1 MHATLCRA
9 LSSGCTRRRPRRM
22 NLLFVLLQTGL
33 VLSSNYGYVEW
44 SENDRDES
52 PSVLSTQGIN
62 WEQRHH
68 HPTQE
73 YSLPATERT
82 IAVHKI
88 EDELPRVVSAFLH
101 SGNSSGLRQLTC
113 SRRYELSSLRGGL
126 HVASH
131 YSLHTILETI
141 THATNFLNMIMQTN
155 KSQEDTLE
163 QDIHWYQAMVRGMV
177 EGDPKIYRAV
187 LGFYKGASL
196 HVFLQATRIAKEVV
210 LQDRLPKSRSND
222 SEWLMSA
229 LRDGRRTHGSS
240 DPKTGDYLLE
250 KNQIK
255 WSAPYL
261 ECHHGAFV
269 PYWLLTLSAG
279 FYGLKKD
286 AELEF
291 RGVVRLDVNLQDVD
305 IDQCGDSGWFA
316 ETHRCNITS
325 MECIPKV
332 GHGFV
337 LDKYKCQCKR
347 GFYQSSHVGLNG
359 FKSQEQGSHRNGI
372 FDVANKCL
380 PCQDDCPNCRDNTPC
395 LAQEDSGLRLAVA
408 SFQGLC
414 MVLDLASMVVVYH
427 CRKSTVM
434 ILYFQPSVFGC
445 ILLRWVRL
453 LGFAIMYGIII
464 LKLYRVLKVFL
475 SRTAQRTPYMSSWQ
489 VLRMLGIILLVVL
502 WFLVAWTS
510 AVCQKPQLNH
520 ALIAEVK
527 SSEGLKF
534 SMCLFDRWDYMIA
547 VAEFLFLLWGVYLFY
562 AVRTIHSA
570 FHEPHHMAVAIYNE
584 LLFSAV
590 FHTIRFSLASSLQP
604 DWMLI
609 LIFTHTQITVTMTVG
624 VLLLPKF
631 LCKVTQAW
639 DDISTEAY
647 EEELDI
653 GRSVSYPNNSITSA
667 WSEYSLDP
675 EDIRDELEKLYVQ
688 LEVYKRKKMLAS
700 NPHLK
705 RKRNAKKGR
714 TLMKRITEIQAT
726 IHIHR
731 QCSQEDSNER
741 GSNRSTLRRNQM
753 EHGKHQEDL
762 LKNKDLSLQKSLSN
776 DQVCDQDDK
785 TGSKVGYTA
794 GDQMTP
800 MGNARDSSLLG
811 SLIGHNYCKKQ
822 MEPGAPPSKLEPA
835 GSTESVPLFW
845 KSASVHSLTH
855 ENKNVHLRTSIMQKS
870 LSVITSAKEKMPGLG
885 SKTQCMEDANK
896 KGLKRRAG
904 RLLSEVD
911 ETPEHYPK
919 MIASQSVE
927 YSKTPMKMGIIKQKV
942 SGSQPSICSETGRHL
957 YDVSEV
963 CLWEMEEPKSEAK
976 TQKHVSIE
984 PVENTSSPRESS
996 DSGFGKCSRSRQR
1009 QKMGQ
1014 SPSNRR
1020 RYKHRG
1026 SDREKSR
1033 EKLKSFGAR
1042 SPLPLKPD
1050 LSPWDFAEQ
1059 PMVGGF
1065 SESNSPDRVSRKKS
1079 ITPTVGKPKSLH
1091 SDHSK
1096 STGSLLQ
1103 PPSLMVEICPWDYN
1117 SPPSPKQE
1125 KTFSST
1131 STNKKKTK
1139 GSWSFNHKTEKE
1151 KMREETREMQSSSS
1165 KPQSKIR
1172 HNTQSSECAGLESER
1187 RKSSNKDPNGTDVRR
1202 AAVLSRETEASNRK
1216 CGESKTETD
1225 KKKERPGGGPAELGG
1240 RGLIAM
1246 HRVSNTAQ
1254 KIGCSLPSLDDI
1266 ASPRYLSRAGNI
1278 VRDLHHP
1285 GHNLFQLLPSSRRYR
1300 SHKTRTNRLRDYF
1313 FPRAIRAC
1321 ICTTHNPFCAI
1332 TSGCAVT
1339 MRNILD
1345 CAIF

>member
-1 MHATLCRA
+1 MHLTLCRA
-9 LSSGCTRRRPRRM
+9 LSSGCPRRRPRRM
-22 NLLFVLLQTGL
+22 NLLFVLLQMGL

-44 SENDRDES
+44 SENERDES
-52 PSVLSTQGIN
+52 PSVLSPHHHQP
-62 WEQRHH
+62 HH
-68 HPTQE
+68 HPNQDH
-73 YSLPATERT
+73 SLSATGRT
-82 IAVHKI
+82 VVMHKI
-88 EDELPRVVSAFLH
+88 EEELPRVVTAFLH
-101 SGNSSGLRQLTC
+101 SGKTSGLRQLTC
-113 SRRYELSSLRGGL
+113 SRRYELSSLRGGF

-163 QDIHWYQAMVRGMV
+163 KDIHWYQAMVRGMV

-187 LGFYKGASL
+187 LDFYKGANS
-196 HVFLQATRIAKEVV
+196 HVFLQATRVAKEVV
-210 LQDRLPKSRSND
+210 LQERLPKSTA
-222 SEWLMSA
+222 SEWLMRS
-229 LRDGRRTHGSS
+229 LKDGRRTHGSS

-279 FYGLKKD
+279 FYGFKKD

-291 RGVVRLDVNLQDVD
+291 RGVVRLDVKLQDVD
-305 IDQCGDSGWFA
+305 IDQCGGSGWFA

-325 MECIPKV
+325 MECIPNV

-347 GFYQSSHVGLNG
+347 GFYQSSRVALNG
-359 FKSQEQGSHRNGI
+359 FKGQEHGSHRNGI

-380 PCQDDCPNCRDNTPC
+380 PCRDGCLNCRDNTPC

-427 CRKSTVM
+427 CRKSTTICTSGFILLEAILFGALLLYLPVM

-453 LGFAIMYGIII
+453 LGFAIVYGIII
-464 LKLYRVLKVFL
+464 LKLYRVLKVFF
-475 SRTAQRTPYMSSWQ
+475 SRTAQRTPYMTSWQ
-489 VLRMLGIILLVVL
+489 VLRMLGIILVVVL

-520 ALIAEVK
+520 ALIAVGK

-534 SMCLFDRWDYMIA
+534 GVCLFDHWDYMIA

-570 FHEPHHMAVAIYNE
+570 FQEPHHMAVAIYNE
-584 LLFSAV
+584 LIFSAV

-609 LIFTHTQITVTMTVG
+609 LIFTHTQMTVTMTVG

-639 DDISTEAY
+639 DGISTEAY

-653 GRSVSYPNNSITSA
+653 RRSVSYPNNSITSA
-667 WSEYSLDP
+667 WSENSLDP
-675 EDIRDELEKLYVQ
+675 EDDELEKLYVQ
-688 LEVYKRKKMLAS
+688 LEVYKCKKMLAS
-700 NPHLK
+700 NLHLK
-705 RKRNAKKGR
+705 TKRNSKKGC
-714 TLMKRITEIQAT
+714 TLMKRITEIQET
-726 IHIHR
+726 MHIHR

-741 GSNRSTLRRNQM
+741 GSNRTLRRNQM

-762 LKNKDLSLQKSLSN
+762 PKNRDLSLQKSLSN

-800 MGNARDSSLLG
+800 MGNARDNFLLG
-811 SLIGHNYCKKQ
+811 SLIGHKHCKKQ
-822 MEPGAPPSKLEPA
+822 MEPAAPPSKLEPA

-855 ENKNVHLRTSIMQKS
+855 ENKYVHLRTSIMQKS
-870 LSVITSAKEKMPGLG
+870 LSVITSAKEKLPGLG

-963 CLWEMEEPKSEAK
+963 CLWDMEEPKSEAK
-976 TQKHVSIE
+976 TQKHVSIV
-984 PVENTSSPRESS
+984 PVENTSSRRGSS
-996 DSGFGKCSRSRQR
+996 NSGFGKCSRSRQR

-1020 RYKHRG
+1020 RYKNRG

-1033 EKLKSFGAR
+1033 EKQKSLGTR
-1042 SPLPLKPD
+1042 SPLPLLPD

-1065 SESNSPDRVSRKKS
+1065 SEANSPDRVSRKKS
-1079 ITPTVGKPKSLH
+1079 ITPIVGKPKSLH

-1117 SPPSPKQE
+1117 SPPLPKQE
-1125 KTFSST
+1125 TFSSP
-1131 STNKKKTK
+1131 STIKKKTK

-1151 KMREETREMQSSSS
+1151 KMSEKTRERQSSSR
-1165 KPQSKIR
+1165 KPQSNSR
-1172 HNTQSSECAGLESER
+1172 HNSQSSECASLESER
-1187 RKSSNKDPNGTDVRR
+1187 RKSSNKDPDGANVRR
-1202 AAVLSRETEASNRK
+1202 AAVLPRETDASNRK

-1225 KKKERPGGGPAELGG
+1225 QKRQRYEKPAVSTIPKTADISPWDFDDQDHSER
-1240 RGLIAM
+1240 
-1246 HRVSNTAQ
+1246 S
-1254 KIGCSLPSLDDI
+1254 
-1266 ASPRYLSRAGNI
+1266 
-1278 VRDLHHP
+1278 
-1285 GHNLFQLLPSSRRYR
+1285 
-1300 SHKTRTNRLRDYF
+1300 
-1313 FPRAIRAC
+1313 
-1321 ICTTHNPFCAI
+1321 
-1332 TSGCAVT
+1332 
-1339 MRNILD
+1339 
-1345 CAIF
+1345 